1 MASGK
6 PLIFTGIQ
14 ISTSTTDP
22 TAASTFDTFNLTDD
36 ENITITNELEEALV
50 EGGQTI
56 VNAFNQG
63 IEAITYDLD
72 VLTSTTNSVDTVI
85 QTDSTLPD
93 ARGSIRLIGAVG
105 SVDVDLLDVR
115 ISAVRP
121 FQDLRRDHVL
131 IKATLTSTSGISVTD
146 ADAG

>member
-22 TAASTFDTFNLTDD
+22 TTGSTFDTFDLVDD

-85 QTDSTLPD
+85 QTDSDLKVK
-93 ARGSIRLIGAVG
+93 GSIRLIGAVG

-131 IKATLTSTSGISVTD
+131 IKATLTSASGISVTD

>member
-1 MASGK
+1 MSR

-14 ISTSTTDP
+14 ISDDDTSVSVGTTE
-22 TAASTFDTFNLTDD
+22 TFDLIDD

-63 IEAITYDLD
+63 IEAITYDLG
-72 VLTSTTNSVDTVI
+72 VLSSSLSSVI
-85 QTDSTLPD
+85 QTDSTLPN
-93 ARGSIRLIGAVG
+93 AKGSIRLIGATG
-105 SVDVDLLDVR
+105 SVNVDILGVR
-115 ISAVRP
+115 ISATRP

-131 IKATLTSTSGISVTD
+131 IKATLTSTSGISVANVT
-146 ADAG
+146 

>member
-22 TAASTFDTFNLTDD
+22 TTAGTFDTFDLIDD

-72 VLTSTTNSVDTVI
+72 VLTSTTDDVNTVI
-85 QTDSTLPD
+85 QTDSTLKD
-93 ARGSIRLIGAVG
+93 KGSIRLIGAVG
-105 SVDVDLLDVR
+105 SVDVDILNVR

-131 IKATLTSTSGISVTD
+131 IKATLTSASGIIVDD
-146 ADAG
+146 ADAT

>member
-22 TAASTFDTFNLTDD
+22 TTASTFDTFNLTDD

-85 QTDSTLPD
+85 QTDSDLKVK
-93 ARGSIRLIGAVG
+93 GSIRLIGAVG

-115 ISAVRP
+115 ISTVRP

>member
-22 TAASTFDTFNLTDD
+22 TTASTFDTFNLTDD

-85 QTDSTLPD
+85 QTDSDLKVK
-93 ARGSIRLIGAVG
+93 GSIRLIGAVG

>member
-22 TAASTFDTFNLTDD
+22 TTSSTFDTFNLTDD

-85 QTDSTLPD
+85 QTDSDLKVK
-93 ARGSIRLIGAVG
+93 GSIRLIGAVG

>member
-14 ISTSTTDP
+14 ISTSTTNP
-22 TAASTFDTFNLTDD
+22 TTASTFDTFDLVDD

-72 VLTSTTNSVDTVI
+72 VLTSIENNVDDVI
-85 QTDSTLPD
+85 QTDSTLKD
-93 ARGSIRLIGAVG
+93 KGSIRLIGAVG

>member
-22 TAASTFDTFNLTDD
+22 ATASTFDTFDLVDD

-85 QTDSTLPD
+85 QTDSDLKVK
-93 ARGSIRLIGAVG
+93 GSIRLIGAVG

-131 IKATLTSTSGISVTD
+131 IKATLTSTSGISVAD

>member
-1 MASGK
+1 MSR

-22 TAASTFDTFNLTDD
+22 TTASTFDTFDLIDD
-36 ENITITNELEEALV
+36 ENITITNELEESLV

-56 VNAFNQG
+56 VNGFNQG

-72 VLTSTTNSVDTVI
+72 VLTSTTNSVNTVI
-85 QTDSTLPD
+85 QTDSDLK
-93 ARGSIRLIGAVG
+93 AKGSIRLIGAVG
-105 SVDVDLLDVR
+105 SVDVDILNVR

-131 IKATLTSTSGISVTD
+131 IKATLTSKSGISVTD